1 MANSSSKNR
10 LLFIGIVLIPF
21 VIAIVYYAVFA
32 TNRYVSIAEIA
43 VRQTDN
49 SNPAAE
55 APGLALLLG
64 AVNPTSREET
74 LYLRQFIT
82 SADMLNILKKELNW
96 TDHYTS
102 VYSDPL
108 YWLSDA
114 ASNEDMLTF
123 YQRVVQAHFDEETGL
138 LQLEVQAFDPEYA
151 QKVLEVILRESEK
164 FVNELSHRMTQDQL
178 AFVEKELG
186 TARMNYEVKRSDL
199 LRFQAENS
207 LLDAEATAESRS
219 TMIATMESELA
230 AEKAKLSALN
240 AALNSSAP
248 QVQQQKRKIA
258 AIEKQLDAETQRLI
272 AQGGDS
278 NKLNTVASKFRDL
291 SIQATTAE
299 EAYKI
304 SLASLANTRIEINK
318 KFRTLAVVVTPNLP
332 DEAIYPS
339 RLYNLITIL
348 VALLAVL
355 GIVRFIVATIDDHKD

>member
-10 LLFIGIVLIPF
+10 LLFIGIVLVPF
-21 VIAIVYYAVFA
+21 VIAIVYYAIFA
-32 TNRYVSIAEIA
+32 TNRYVSVAEIA

-49 SNPAAE
+49 ANPAAE

-102 VYSDPL
+102 VYRDPL
-108 YWLSDA
+108 YWLNNA
-114 ASNEDMLTF
+114 ASSEDMLAF
-123 YQRVVQAHFDEETGL
+123 YQRMVQAHFDEETGL
-138 LQLEVQAFDPEYA
+138 LQLEIQAFAPEYA
-151 QKVLEVILRESEK
+151 QKVLDVILRESEK

-186 TARMNYEVKRSDL
+186 TARMNYEVKRSEL

-230 AEKAKLSALN
+230 TEKAKLSALN
-240 AALNSSAP
+240 AALNNGAP

-258 AIEKQLDAETQRLI
+258 AIEKQLEAETQRLI

-278 NKLNTVASKFRDL
+278 NKLNTVASKYRDL

-348 VALLAVL
+348 VALLAIL

>member
-21 VIAIVYYAVFA
+21 VIAIIYYALFA
-32 TNRYVSIAEIA
+32 ANRYVSTAEIA

-49 SNPAAE
+49 ANPAAE

-96 TDHYTS
+96 VDHYTS
-102 VYSDPL
+102 VYRDPL
-108 YWLSDA
+108 YWLSGDG
-114 ASNEDMLTF
+114 SGEDMLAF
-123 YQRVVQAHFDEETGL
+123 YQKVVQAHFDAETGL
-138 LQLEVQAFDPEYA
+138 LQIEVQAFEPEYA
-151 QKVLEVILRESEK
+151 QRTLAIILRESEK

-178 AFVEKELG
+178 AFVEKELR
-186 TARMNYEVKRSDL
+186 TARMNYEVKRSEL
-199 LRFQAENS
+199 LRFQAQNN
-207 LLDAEATAESRS
+207 LLNAEATAESRS

-230 AEKAKLSALN
+230 SEKAKLIALDSALSAN
-240 AALNSSAP
+240 AP

-258 AIEKQLDAETQRLI
+258 AIQKQMDVEMQRLI
-272 AQGGDS
+272 AQGDS
-278 NKLNTVASKFRDL
+278 NKLNTVASKYRDL
-291 SIQATTAE
+291 SIQATTSE

-318 KFRTLAVVVTPNLP
+318 KFRTLAVVVSPNLP

-348 VALLAVL
+348 VALLAIL